1 MHLSLARHQVTRAGV
16 QLTMQTLSRS
26 TPHRVVGAATVG
38 IAVAVTAIC
47 VRSLA
52 IGRSL
57 PGELTLSPLAAQ
69 TVFLLIILTGVW
81 QACRVPASL
90 LATPSFLLAWTG
102 DAGRYVTGV
111 RRAAVAIGVASVL
124 LLAPLHV
131 ITFGM
136 TVAVWHGLF
145 GVLMVGAVSSVLF
158 AEGNRLPLI
167 SAYEPSGNVM
177 GLVPI
182 YLAIATAV
190 VLAIAWI
197 EREALQTPLSSA
209 VLLVVLALL
218 WGGHAFVSRGR
229 VGSAAPE
236 AFEASSTWETQHLS
250 LSE

>member
-1 MHLSLARHQVTRAGV
+1 M
-16 QLTMQTLSRS
+16 
-26 TPHRVVGAATVG
+26 
-38 IAVAVTAIC
+38 
-47 VRSLA
+47 RSLA
-52 IGRSL
+52 LGLSGP
-57 PGELTLSPLAAQ
+57 PGDLTLSALAAQ
-69 TVFLLIILTGVW
+69 TVFLLTILTGVW

-111 RRAAVAIGVASVL
+111 RRAAAAIGVASVL

-131 ITFGM
+131 ITFGT

-158 AEGNRLPLI
+158 AEGDRLPLI

-209 VLLVVLALL
+209 VLLVVFRITLGRPRVREP
-218 WGGHAFVSRGR
+218 WPCRFGGARGVR
-229 VGSAAPE
+229 GLVHVGDSTPE
-236 AFEASSTWETQHLS
+236 PQ
-250 LSE
+250 